1 MKPIPSL
8 RQGMPSVDLETG
20 EAKQATYQRSDVT
33 SVPAASVVGEAVVAL
48 ALVEVFLE
56 KYGGDS
62 LEQVRAAFEFHAEQL
77 REI

>member
-1 MKPIPSL
+1 
-8 RQGMPSVDLETG
+8 
-20 EAKQATYQRSDVT
+20 
-33 SVPAASVVGEAVVAL
+33 VVGEAVVAL